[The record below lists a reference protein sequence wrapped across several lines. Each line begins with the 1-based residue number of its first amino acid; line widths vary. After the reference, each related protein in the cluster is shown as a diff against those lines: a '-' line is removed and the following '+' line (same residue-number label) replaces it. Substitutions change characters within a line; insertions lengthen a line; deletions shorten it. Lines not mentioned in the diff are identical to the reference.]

1 MNILLS
7 AYACQPGQGSD
18 PGIGWNIAIEM
29 AQFHQ
34 VWVLTRP
41 NNRPAIEAEL
51 AKNPIPNLH
60 FIDVDVFN
68 WSQSWPAGK
77 VGKWVRLH
85 YYLWQIQA
93 YFVARQ
99 LHQNIHFDLVHHVTY
114 VQYSSPS
121 FLSFLPIP
129 FLWGSVGGG
138 ESAPK
143 AFWSGFSLRG
153 RIFETVRDLVRGLSQ
168 RGIWVRQTAK
178 RSQIALAATAE
189 TAQRMQQIGC
199 QQIQLFGV
207 AGLSTADINALGK
220 LPTPPSQPFRFV
232 SIGRLLHWKGFH
244 LGLQAFAQLNLPQTE
259 YWIIGSGPEESRLKM
274 LVENLGI
281 TQKVKFWGALS
292 RPETLSKLGE
302 THVLVHPSL
311 HDSGGW
317 VCLEAMAAKRPVICL
332 DLGGP
337 GDIIT
342 SETGIKVTADSSQ
355 QAVQDLKVAMQNLVA
370 DRQLCDGMGQ
380 AGQLRVQ
387 QVYHWTVKAQQL
399 NQFYQTIAQ
408 PKTAISTQDQEIS
421 CEF

>member
-1 MNILLS
+1 MKVLLS
-7 AYACQPGQGSD
+7 AYACQPGQGSE
-18 PGIGWNIAIEM
+18 PGVGWNVAVEI

-34 VWVLTRP
+34 VWVLTRA
-41 NNRPAIEAEL
+41 NNRPIIEAEL
-51 AKNPIPNLH
+51 AQRPVANLH
-60 FIDVDVFN
+60 IIYLDVFN
-68 WSQSWPAGK
+68 LSLLWQPGK
-77 VGKWVRLH
+77 VGKFARFY

-93 YFVARQ
+93 YCVARR
-99 LHQNIHFDLVHHVTY
+99 LHQEIQFDILHHVTY

-121 FLSFLPIP
+121 FLSFLPVP

-143 AFWSGFSLRG
+143 AFWPEFSLRG
-153 RIFETVRDLVRGLSQ
+153 RIFETVRDVIRGLSE

-178 RSQIALAATAE
+178 RSAIALATTSE
-189 TAQRMQQIGC
+189 TAQRLKHLGC
-199 QQIQLFGV
+199 QQIRVFGIV
-207 AGLSTADINALGK
+207 GLSTADINTLSQ
-220 LPTPPSQPFRFV
+220 LPAPPTQPFRFV

-274 LVENLGI
+274 LAEKLGI
-281 TQKVKFWGALS
+281 AQQVKFWGALS
-292 RPETLSKLGE
+292 RPETLSKLAE

-317 VCLEAMAAKRPVICL
+317 VCLESMAAKRPVICL

-342 SETGIKVTADSSQ
+342 SETGMKVTADSPQ
-355 QAVQDLKVAMQNLVA
+355 QAVKDLAVAMENLVE
-370 DRQLCDGMGQ
+370 DRQLCERLAQ

-387 QVYHWTVKAQQL
+387 QVYNWTVKAEEL
-399 NQFYQTIAQ
+399 NQYYQTIVQA
-408 PKTAISTQDQEIS
+408 KIVNLTQDKEIS

>member
-1 MNILLS
+1 
-7 AYACQPGQGSD
+7 
-18 PGIGWNIAIEM
+18 
-29 AQFHQ
+29 
-34 VWVLTRP
+34 
-41 NNRPAIEAEL
+41 
-51 AKNPIPNLH
+51 
-60 FIDVDVFN
+60 
-68 WSQSWPAGK
+68 
-77 VGKWVRLH
+77 
-85 YYLWQIQA
+85 
-93 YFVARQ
+93 
-99 LHQNIHFDLVHHVTY
+99 
-114 VQYSSPS
+114 
-121 FLSFLPIP
+121 
-129 FLWGSVGGG
+129 
-138 ESAPK
+138 
-143 AFWSGFSLRG
+143 
-153 RIFETVRDLVRGLSQ
+153 
-168 RGIWVRQTAK
+168 
-178 RSQIALAATAE
+178 
-189 TAQRMQQIGC
+189 
-199 QQIQLFGV
+199 
-207 AGLSTADINALGK
+207 LGK